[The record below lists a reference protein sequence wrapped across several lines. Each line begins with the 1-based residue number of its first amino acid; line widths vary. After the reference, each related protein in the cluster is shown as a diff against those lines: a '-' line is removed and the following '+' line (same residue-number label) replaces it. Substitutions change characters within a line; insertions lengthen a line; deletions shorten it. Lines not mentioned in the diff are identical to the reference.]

1 MANVFFGYGGSLRGL
16 AGRRLK
22 MRLCSKL
29 CKEIFDICLPV
40 KLSGSLEAL
49 STLLFATVVHVIVRT
64 TAIFRVTSPID
75 IY

>member
-1 MANVFFGYGGSLRGL
+1 
-16 AGRRLK
+16 

-40 KLSGSLEAL
+40 KLLSSGSLEAL
-49 STLLFATVVHVIVRT
+49 STLLFALVVHVIMKT

-75 IY
+75 IYLSTRASLAL